1 MLDTLQVYDRLKN
14 VMDPK
19 AARELAEVIGAVAED
34 RRQWVT
40 KVEFNE
46 LKEIVR
52 ELAQA
57 QKRTEQRVEELA
69 QAQKRTEERVE
80 ELAQAQ
86 HELAQAQRRTEE
98 RVEELA
104 QAQKRTEERVEE
116 LAQAQKRTEERVE
129 ELAQAQRRTEQRVEE
144 LAQAQK
150 RTEDALQSLARQVG
164 GLSETIGGDIED
176 IAYIVL
182 HRVLKQEF
190 GWKVGELRRVWQT
203 WDREP
208 EEVNIFG
215 QAFDPARP
223 DATIWIV
230 GEAKHNLTV
239 KEANRFLKQ
248 LERARRNLAGEIFP
262 VCFCYRARP
271 EVEETVTGN
280 GVNLVYSYGHLERAR
295 A

>member
-1 MLDTLQVYDRLKN
+1 MLDTLQVYDRLKK
-14 VMDPK
+14 VMNAE
-19 AARELAEVIGAVAED
+19 AAREIAEVIGVVAED

-52 ELAQA
+52 D
-57 QKRTEQRVEELA
+57 LA

-86 HELAQAQRRTEE
+86 Q
-98 RVEELA
+98 ELA

-116 LAQAQKRTEERVE
+116 LAQAQKRTEG
-129 ELAQAQRRTEQRVEE
+129 
-144 LAQAQK
+144 
-150 RTEDALQSLARQVG
+150 ALQNLARQVG

-182 HRVLKQEF
+182 HKVLKQEF
-190 GWKVGELRRVWQT
+190 GWKVSELRRVWQT

-223 DATIWIV
+223 NATIWIV

-239 KEANRFLKQ
+239 KEVSRFIKQ
-248 LERARRNLAGEIFP
+248 VERARRNLAGEIFP

-271 EVEETVTGN
+271 EVEEMVTGN

-295 A
+295 T